1 MVPSA
6 PQRKAPFSCL
16 QFPAQQHL
24 FVPEPALEHDVA
36 PAAAA
41 MEVFNNPGGSPM
53 AGSDLPAVL
62 MDNGFLPG
70 INGLAVLC
78 NSHGSSMM

>member
-1 MVPSA
+1 
-6 PQRKAPFSCL
+6 
-16 QFPAQQHL
+16 
-24 FVPEPALEHDVA
+24 
-36 PAAAA
+36 
-41 MEVFNNPGGSPM
+41 M

-62 MDNGFLPG
+62 MDIGFLPG